1 MLMILGAASHP
12 DTLPASLEVSEVQFT
27 ILEEN
32 KENIETKPV
41 SPAATYATTSGPLR
55 DP

>member
-1 MLMILGAASHP
+1 MLMVLGAASHP
-12 DTLPASLEVSEVQFT
+12 DTLPASLQVSEVQSD

-32 KENIETKPV
+32 EENIETQPV